1 MKKLDQQLTEVNL
14 KLDTQAEQ
22 DSRTIDQL
30 SQDRERLHAELTRVR
45 KKKEKKKQAQSK
57 HADSWRGAR
66 LTRAK
71 SF

>member
-1 MKKLDQQLTEVNL
+1 MKKLDQQLNEVNL

-45 KKKEKKKQAQSK
+45 KKTIQIQSK
-57 HADSWRGAR
+57 HADSERGAR